1 MHHIKVTLN
10 LFHLQID
17 DILHTGI
24 IDNDSK
30 IKDNL
35 NQ

>member
-24 IDNDSK
+24 DNDSK

>member
-24 IDNDSK
+24 DNGSK

>member
-24 IDNDSK
+24 GNDSK